1 MHLAELKSSTLPR
14 TIAFDH
20 GWLTIEDIVDIAE
33 GSAKVALSDAP
44 AFRTGIERGA
54 DLLDCLLRE
63 EGTIYGV
70 TTGYGDSCTVTV
82 PLELVAELPRQ
93 LYIYHGCG
101 LGEYLSPAQTRA
113 VMATRL
119 TSLCKGFSGVS
130 LQLLQQIVRLL
141 QCDLLPLIPSEGSVG
156 ASGDLTPLSY
166 FAAVLCGEGEVWRNG
181 VRVSAAQALAER
193 GITPLRLRP
202 KEGLAIMNGT
212 AVMTALA
219 CLAYVRADYLTRL
232 VTRIT
237 ALASFALDGNT
248 HHFAAALF
256 AVKPHPGMQR
266 VAAWLRQ
273 DLRCDQV
280 DSRRKRPQ
288 DRYSIRCAPHV
299 IGVLADALP
308 WLRESIENE
317 LNSANDNP
325 IIDAANEGVLS
336 GGHFYGG
343 HIAFAMDSMK
353 NAVANLAD
361 LLDRQLALLV
371 DSRYNNG
378 LPSNLS
384 GVQGPRA
391 AINHGLKGLQISAS
405 AWTAEA
411 LKLTMPASV
420 FSRST
425 ECHNQ
430 DKVSMGTI
438 AARDCLRV
446 IELTEQVAAA
456 LLIAVRQGVWLR
468 CRLNRSITPEP
479 ALRDMMDAL
488 GADIRVIEEDRR
500 LEPDLRLLLE
510 RIRDRFWKLYE

>member
-1 MHLAELKSSTLPR
+1 
-14 TIAFDH
+14 
-20 GWLTIEDIVDIAE
+20 
-33 GSAKVALSDAP
+33 
-44 AFRTGIERGA
+44 
-54 DLLDCLLRE
+54 
-63 EGTIYGV
+63 
-70 TTGYGDSCTVTV
+70 
-82 PLELVAELPRQ
+82 
-93 LYIYHGCG
+93 
-101 LGEYLSPAQTRA
+101 
-113 VMATRL
+113 
-119 TSLCKGFSGVS
+119 
-130 LQLLQQIVRLL
+130 
-141 QCDLLPLIPSEGSVG
+141 
-156 ASGDLTPLSY
+156 
-166 FAAVLCGEGEVWRNG
+166 LCGEGEVWRHG
-181 VRVSAAQALAER
+181 VPVSAAQALADA

-237 ALASFALDGNT
+237 ALASFALDGNAR
-248 HHFAAALF
+248 HFDATLF

-266 VAAWLRQ
+266 VAGWLRQ
-273 DLRCDQV
+273 DLPCDQL
-280 DSRRKRPQ
+280 DPNKKRPQ
-288 DRYSIRCAPHV
+288 DRYSVRCAPHV

-325 IIDAANEGVLS
+325 IIDAENQGVLS

-361 LLDRQLALLV
+361 LLDRQMALLV
-371 DSRYNNG
+371 DCRYNNG
-378 LPSNLS
+378 LPPNLS

-438 AARDCLRV
+438 AARDCVRV
-446 IELTEQVAAA
+446 LELTEQVAAA
-456 LLIAVRQGVWLR
+456 LLITVRQGVWLR
-468 CRLNRSITPEP
+468 CRLNRSLAP
-479 ALRDMMDAL
+479 AKTLKNMMDAL

-510 RIRDRFWKLYE
+510 RMRGRFWKLYE